1 MQIRTIL
8 FVIILGAI
16 AALAALNWEAF
27 NLPTDLWLGVT
38 TVQAP
43 LGLVML
49 GLTTSLAAFFL
60 ALFIQLQSYSL
71 LESRR
76 HTKELQ
82 LQRERADQAETSRYT
97 ELRQFV
103 ELEMRA
109 IDKQNLELRGALLDR
124 LDRLNTGIATAIEQS
139 GNTVAA
145 HIGELEDRLERGSH
159 SVTPNRLA

>member
-1 MQIRTIL
+1 MQIRTLL

-16 AALAALNWEAF
+16 AALAALNWETF
-27 NLPTDLWLGVT
+27 NTPTDLWLGVA

-43 LGLVML
+43 LGVVML
-49 GLTTSLAAFFL
+49 ALTALLSAFFL
-60 ALFIQLQSYSL
+60 ALLIQLQSHSL

-82 LQRERADQAETSRYT
+82 LQRERADQAEASRFT
-97 ELRQFV
+97 ELRQYV

-109 IDKQNLELRGALLDR
+109 IDKQNLDLRGTLLDR
-124 LDRLNTGIATAIEQS
+124 IERLDTGVTTAIEQS
-139 GNTVAA
+139 SNTVAA
-145 HIGELEDRLERGSH
+145 HIGELEDRLERGSS

>member
-1 MQIRTIL
+1 MQIRTLL

-16 AALAALNWEAF
+16 SALAALNWATF
-27 NLPTDLWLGVT
+27 NKPTDLWLGVA

-49 GLTTSLAAFFL
+49 GMTALLAAFFV
-60 ALFIQLQSYSL
+60 ALLIQVQSYSL

-82 LQRERADQAETSRYT
+82 LQRDRADQAEASRFT
-97 ELRQFV
+97 ELRNFV
-103 ELEMRA
+103 ELEMRG
-109 IDKQNLELRGALLDR
+109 IDKQNLELRGVLLDR

-145 HIGELEDRLERGSH
+145 HIGELEDRLERGSNVI
-159 SVTPNRLA
+159 SPNQLA

>member
-1 MQIRTIL
+1 MQIRTFL

-27 NLPTDLWLGVT
+27 NMPTDLWLVVA

-49 GLTTSLAAFFL
+49 GLTALLSAFFL
-60 ALFIQLQSYSL
+60 ALFIQLQSHSL

-82 LQRERADQAETSRYT
+82 LQRERADQAEASRYT

-109 IDKQNLELRGALLDR
+109 IDKQNLELRGTLLDR
-124 LDRLNTGIATAIEQS
+124 LDRLNTGIATTIEQS

-159 SVTPNRLA
+159 GVTPNRLA

>member
-1 MQIRTIL
+1 MQIRTLL

-16 AALAALNWEAF
+16 AALAALNWETF
-27 NLPTDLWLGVT
+27 NMPTDLWLGVA

-43 LGLVML
+43 LGVVML
-49 GLTTSLAAFFL
+49 ALTALLSAFFL
-60 ALFIQLQSYSL
+60 ALLIQLQSHSL

-82 LQRERADQAETSRYT
+82 LQRERADQAEASRFT
-97 ELRQFV
+97 ELRQYV

-109 IDKQNLELRGALLDR
+109 IDKQNLELRGTLLDR
-124 LDRLNTGIATAIEQS
+124 IERLDTGVTTAIEQS
-139 GNTVAA
+139 SNTVAA
-145 HIGELEDRLERGSH
+145 HIGELEDRLERGSS

>member
-1 MQIRTIL
+1 MQIRTLL
-8 FVIILGAI
+8 FVIILGMI
-16 AALAALNWEAF
+16 AALAALNWQTL
-27 NLPTDLWLGVT
+27 NMPTDIWLGIA

-49 GLTTSLAAFFL
+49 GLTALLSAFFL
-60 ALFIQLQSYSL
+60 ALFIQLQSHSL

-109 IDKQNLELRGALLDR
+109 NDKHNLELRNILLDR
-124 LDRLNTGIATAIEQS
+124 MDHLNTGIVTSIEQS
-139 GNTVAA
+139 SNTIAA
-145 HIGELEDRLERGSH
+145 HIGELEDRLERGGNGNI
-159 SVTPNRLA
+159 PNRLA

>member
-1 MQIRTIL
+1 MQIRTLL

-16 AALAALNWEAF
+16 AALAALNWETF
-27 NLPTDLWLGVT
+27 NLPTDLWLGVM

-49 GLTTSLAAFFL
+49 GLTALLSAFFL

-82 LQRERADQAETSRYT
+82 LQRERADQAEASRFT

-145 HIGELEDRLERGSH
+145 HIGELEDRLERGGNG
-159 SVTPNRLA
+159 VTSNRLA

>member
-1 MQIRTIL
+1 MQIRTLL

-16 AALAALNWEAF
+16 AALAALNWETF
-27 NLPTDLWLGVT
+27 NMPTDLWLGVA

-43 LGLVML
+43 LGVVML
-49 GLTTSLAAFFL
+49 ALTALLSAFFL
-60 ALFIQLQSYSL
+60 ALLIQLQSHSL

-82 LQRERADQAETSRYT
+82 LQRERADQAEASRFT
-97 ELRQFV
+97 ELRQYL

-109 IDKQNLELRGALLDR
+109 IDKQNLELRGTLLDR
-124 LDRLNTGIATAIEQS
+124 IERLDTGVTTAIEQS
-139 GNTVAA
+139 SNTVAA
-145 HIGELEDRLERGSH
+145 HIGELEDRLERGSS

>member
-1 MQIRTIL
+1 MQIRTLL
-8 FVIILGAI
+8 FVIILVAI
-16 AALAALNWEAF
+16 ATLAALNWTTF
-27 NLPTDLWLGVT
+27 NTPTDLWLGVA

-49 GLTTSLAAFFL
+49 GLTALLAAFFL

-82 LQRERADQAETSRYT
+82 VQRERADQAEASRYT
-97 ELRQFV
+97 ELREFV

-109 IDKQNLELRGALLDR
+109 IDKQNLELRGTLLDR
-124 LDRLNTGIATAIEQS
+124 LDRLDTGITTAIEQS

-145 HIGELEDRLERGSH
+145 HIGELEDRLERGNNGI
-159 SVTPNRLA
+159 TPNRLA